1 MAVPFV
7 PPTDFSGVVVLM
19 GGNLDRSVVVVV
31 VVDVV
36 VVRALA
42 LGAARAFSR
51 MRLPNC
57 ASSSFHVS
65 LVALLSF

>member
-19 GGNLDRSVVVVV
+19 GGNLDRSVVVV
-31 VVDVV
+31 DIV

-51 MRLPNC
+51 IRLPNC

>member
-1 MAVPFV
+1 MALPFV

-19 GGNLDRSVVVVV
+19 GGNLDRSVVV
-31 VVDVV
+31 DVV

-51 MRLPNC
+51 IRLPNC